1 MYERKTELETLLR
14 QFGVG
19 EHYSGYKLCIS
30 AVEIA
35 LEHPESLNSITK
47 CIYPELA
54 DFHHTSLKCVE
65 RNLRTMIEKIWK
77 SGGRE
82 FFCGPDSDN
91 QKRPS
96 NSRFIEMLVQVL
108 KSETPITEKNLC
120 EFCAVTAHYKDRIA
134 QMESEAVKQQ
144 ETIDWMHDMIWDL
157 LGEKK
162 KYLAE
167 IEELQKQQKQSND
180 K

>member
-1 MYERKTELETLLR
+1 
-14 QFGVG
+14 
-19 EHYSGYKLCIS
+19 
-30 AVEIA
+30 
-35 LEHPESLNSITK
+35 
-47 CIYPELA
+47 
-54 DFHHTSLKCVE
+54 
-65 RNLRTMIEKIWK
+65 
-77 SGGRE
+77 
-82 FFCGPDSDN
+82 
-91 QKRPS
+91 
-96 NSRFIEMLVQVL
+96 MLVQVL

>member
-1 MYERKTELETLLR
+1 MYERKTQLETILQ
-14 QFGVG
+14 QFGAG
-19 EHYSGYKLCIS
+19 EHYSGYKFCIR

-35 LEHPESLNSITK
+35 LEHPETLDSITK
-47 CIYPELA
+47 CIYPEIA
-54 DFHHTSLKCVE
+54 DLYHTSRKCVE

-82 FFCGPDSDN
+82 FFCGPDSND

-96 NSRFIEMLVQVL
+96 NSRFIEMLVQIL
-108 KSETPITEKNLC
+108 NSETPISEKNLC
-120 EFCAVTAHYKDRIA
+120 QFCAVTAHYKQRIA
-134 QMESEAVKQQ
+134 QMESEAAKQQ

-167 IEELQKQQKQSND
+167 IEQLQKNQQN
-180 K
+180 